1 MYMEASSPAATSNT
15 AVLQYKTLPAGQPF
29 CVHFWYH
36 MYGNSM
42 GSLRILAKDC
52 KTNSSVEIWK
62 MSGDQ
67 GDKWNEA
74 CVLLE
79 QGGHDYIPQIEA
91 VRGQSYH
98 SDIGI
103 DDIEFRTGQ
112 CDCHTRIPVNLTC
125 NFDGDICDGQGFRA
139 QSSTTY
145 QLRWSRA
152 KGVTPSI
159 GTGPDRDHT
168 SGAGSYIFVETSG
181 GSPGLKGSFISPQLP
196 SNQEAC
202 LHFWYNMNGAEMGD
216 LDVIVQPTTGNG
228 TTILHESG
236 NKGTRWFEAKMTIPS
251 QTQPYKID
259 FQVTRGSG
267 FKGDAALD
275 DISIKDGPCV

>member
-1 MYMEASSPAATSNT
+1 
-15 AVLQYKTLPAGQPF
+15 
-29 CVHFWYH
+29 
-36 MYGNSM
+36 M
-42 GSLRILAKDC
+42 GELIQLIKDC

-79 QGGHDYIPQIEA
+79 QGGHNYIPQSEA
-91 VRGQSYH
+91 LRGPSYH

-112 CDCHTRIPVNLTC
+112 C
-125 NFDGDICDGQGFRA
+125 F
-139 QSSTTY
+139 
-145 QLRWSRA
+145 
-152 KGVTPSI
+152 
-159 GTGPDRDHT
+159 
-168 SGAGSYIFVETSG
+168 GSYIFVETSG
-181 GSPGLKGSFISPQLP
+181 GSPGLKGSFLSPQLP

-202 LHFWYNMNGAEMGD
+202 LHFWYNMNGAEMGN
-216 LDVIVQPTTGNG
+216 LDVIIQSTTGNG
-228 TTILHESG
+228 TTILHEFG